1 MTQYLNPPVISA
13 QSNVSNLWSLVDTVS
28 NYAAVVAQGY
38 LTAQQDL
45 GHVFYPNDVIY
56 VSYVGGAGFF
66 KMSFSGDLITLAP
79 AIVTLNTNL
88 SAQVPISAS
97 EFNGMYD
104 APKLLVAAPGA
115 NEILIH
121 DSTELVLTYNAN
133 AYAAGGTVA
142 VQYDS
147 TVHGAGVI
155 ASTTLANTAF
165 QVTASNVFTFNRG
178 VVALPFSSC
187 VNKGLYLSN
196 ISGAFTT
203 GDSAMVANVY
213 YKILSVA

>member
-1 MTQYLNPPVISA
+1 MTQYLNPPVISPG
-13 QSNVSNLWSLVDTVS
+13 SGVSNAWTMVDTVS
-28 NYAAVVAQGY
+28 NYSAVVAAGY
-38 LTAQQDL
+38 LTAQQAL

-56 VSYVGGAGFF
+56 VSYVSGAGFF
-66 KMSFSGDLITLAP
+66 NMSFSGSTITLSP
-79 AIVTLNTNL
+79 AIVTLNANL
-88 SAQVPISAS
+88 SAQVAVSAS
-97 EFNGMYD
+97 DFNGMYA

-115 NEILIH
+115 NQILIH
-121 DSTELVLTYNAN
+121 DSTELVETYNAN

-147 TVHGAGVI
+147 TVHGAGGI

-165 QVTASNVFTFNRG
+165 QVTASNVFTMNRG
-178 VVALPFSSC
+178 VVPAPFSTC

-203 GDSAMVANVY
+203 GDSAMVANVF
-213 YKILSVA
+213 YKILAVA